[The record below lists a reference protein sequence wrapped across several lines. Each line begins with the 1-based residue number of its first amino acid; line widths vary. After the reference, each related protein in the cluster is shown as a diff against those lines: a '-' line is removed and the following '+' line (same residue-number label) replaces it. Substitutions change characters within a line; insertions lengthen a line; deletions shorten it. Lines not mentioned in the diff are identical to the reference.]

1 MYVQIIPKLEYVQ
14 IQFNLLPVTPF
25 APLASLLCTRFF
37 LYSYGNVCLV
47 ASSQGPNVTTQQY
60 FALVARSNL
69 LSPAWRRVFAHPV
82 HARSKFLLFCAQMM
96 FVIFACSSFACAKP
110 VPGFLYN
117 IYFSVLFFI
126 KDLKVGIEVNDADK
140 DDLREMLIIDPTRRL
155 FATRRRRR
163 EFCSN
168 RCAQGGFFSP
178 K

>member
-1 MYVQIIPKLEYVQ
+1 MSKLFLSWSMSK
-14 IQFNLLPVTPF
+14 FNSTCSPSPRSPRWPVF
-25 APLASLLCTRFF
+25 CVRVF

-117 IYFSVLFFI
+117 IYFRFI
-126 KDLKVGIEVNDADK
+126 FYKGLESWHRSK
-140 DDLREMLIIDPTRRL
+140 
-155 FATRRRRR
+155 
-163 EFCSN
+163 
-168 RCAQGGFFSP
+168 
-178 K
+178 